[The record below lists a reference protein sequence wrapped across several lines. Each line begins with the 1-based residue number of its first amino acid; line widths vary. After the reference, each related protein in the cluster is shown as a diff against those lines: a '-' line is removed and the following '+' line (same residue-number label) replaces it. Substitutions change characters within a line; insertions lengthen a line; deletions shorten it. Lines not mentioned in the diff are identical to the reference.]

1 MKNMFEILKDT
12 LQNGM
17 EIKNERELSSKW
29 KFVIAYDGM
38 QAATELP
45 KTTVPGHEVE
55 VCKTS
60 INNAMS
66 TMYINAG
73 NLVEAKAW
81 LDGERWKTED
91 EEIEYKRVN
100 NDAWICNQLEE
111 LILKYEQAIKDMG
124 EESNSVS
131 GDEFV
136 EGHIEGLKS
145 VVDDLKK
152 LLYEK

>member
-1 MKNMFEILKDT
+1 
-12 LQNGM
+12 
-17 EIKNERELSSKW
+17 
-29 KFVIAYDGM
+29 M
-38 QAATELP
+38 QSATELP
-45 KTTVPGHEVE
+45 KTIAPGHEVE
-55 VCKTS
+55 VCRIS

-66 TMYINAG
+66 AMYINAG

-100 NDAWICNQLEE
+100 NDTWICNQLEE
-111 LILKYEQAIKDMG
+111 LVLKYEQGIENMK
-124 EESNSVS
+124 EESKSVS
-131 GDEFV
+131 GDEFI
-136 EGHIEGLKS
+136 EGHIEGLES

>member
-12 LQNGM
+12 LQSGM
-17 EIKNERELSSKW
+17 EIKNERELSNKW
-29 KFVIAYDGM
+29 KFSIAYDGM

-45 KTTVPGHEVE
+45 KTTAPGHEVE

-81 LDGERWKTED
+81 LDGERWKSED
-91 EEIEYKRVN
+91 EEIEYKRGN
-100 NDAWICNQLEE
+100 NDTWI
-111 LILKYEQAIKDMG
+111 
-124 EESNSVS
+124 
-131 GDEFV
+131 
-136 EGHIEGLKS
+136 
-145 VVDDLKK
+145 
-152 LLYEK
+152 

>member
-1 MKNMFEILKDT
+1 MKNMFEILKDI

-17 EIKNERELSSKW
+17 EIKNVRELSNKW
-29 KFVIAYDGM
+29 KFSIAYDGM

-45 KTTVPGHEVE
+45 KTTTPGYEIE

-66 TMYINAG
+66 TIYINVG

-81 LDGERWKTED
+81 LDGERWKSED

-100 NDAWICNQLEE
+100 NDTWICNQLEE
-111 LILKYEQAIKDMG
+111 LVLKYEQGIKDM
-124 EESNSVS
+124 EKESKSVS
-131 GDEFV
+131 VDEFM

-152 LLYEK
+152 LLYDK